1 MKIATTFLNDEKDR
15 LMRELGVANR
25 TIAQNEDVLMKKDE
39 QIRDLSKDQLS
50 MVHWKDFR
58 VFQNVTSVRCKV
70 N

>member
-58 VFQNVTSVRCKV
+58 VFQSVTSVRCKV